1 MASARRRSSLA
12 AVGVVVVVLVS
23 REVLMEVRKVK
34 LRGEEEEEVRV

>member
-12 AVGVVVVVLVS
+12 AVVVVVVVLVS